1 MKSTP
6 QRLKT
11 VLVSLRLGA
20 LMDWD
25 SSIDSGSVPE
35 DGSAFDVIIVGG
47 GPGGSAAAAY
57 MAMEGAKVLL
67 LEKAVYPRDKT
78 CGDAVGGKSLKH
90 VEEIGVKATLE
101 KTDHFRVDGI
111 IFGAPSGKEVRI
123 SLPEEEV
130 ENREAGYSL
139 PRRQVNLYLLVK
151 NISTFLPVAYNTFA

>member
-1 MKSTP
+1 
-6 QRLKT
+6 
-11 VLVSLRLGA
+11 
-20 LMDWD
+20 MDWD
-25 SSIDSGSVPE
+25 SPIDSGSVPE
-35 DGSAFDVIIVGG
+35 DGSTFDVIVVGG

-57 MAMEGAKVLL
+57 MAMAGAKVLL
-67 LEKAVYPRDKT
+67 LEKALYPRDKT

-130 ENREAGYSL
+130 ENREAGYS
-139 PRRQVNLYLLVK
+139 
-151 NISTFLPVAYNTFA
+151 